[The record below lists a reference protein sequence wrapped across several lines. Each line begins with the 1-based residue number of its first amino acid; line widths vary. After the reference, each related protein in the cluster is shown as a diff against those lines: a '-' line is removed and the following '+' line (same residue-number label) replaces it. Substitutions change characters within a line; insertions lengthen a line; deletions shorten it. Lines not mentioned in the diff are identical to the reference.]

1 MRLPLALLGVLVASS
16 VARADIQKTGPEL
29 WPSKHE
35 LSAHMG
41 YHLGFAQQVGDSAGL
56 KLVADYAYRFHRVL
70 WFDVQLNQLFGFG
83 PRDGACLK
91 NAAAICY
98 RGGWSTQFAA
108 GVKVKIDLDKVP
120 LVIEVP
126 ILLGLTGMYNR
137 ECGDDGVAIPVVRTG
152 AGLKYFVKP
161 RFGLGV
167 AINVDLGPAF
177 HEATACKGGGRY
189 TDFYGAV
196 DVLLGAEFIL

>member
-1 MRLPLALLGVLVASS
+1 VRRSLALIGALLVST
-16 VARADIQKTGPEL
+16 VAHAEIQKTGPEI

-41 YHLGFAQQVGDSAGL
+41 YHLGFGQQVGDSAGL
-56 KLVADYAYRFHRVL
+56 KLVADYGYRFHRIL
-70 WFDVQLNQLFGFG
+70 WFDVQLNQVFGFG
-83 PRDGACLK
+83 PRDGPCL
-91 NAAAICY
+91 NNTAALCY

-108 GVKVKIDLDKVP
+108 GIKVKIELSKVP

-137 ECGDDGVAIPVVRTG
+137 ECGDEGVAIPVVRTG
-152 AGLKYFVKP
+152 AGLKYFIKQ
-161 RFGLGV
+161 RFGLGA

-189 TDFYGAV
+189 TDFYGGV
-196 DVLLGAEFIL
+196 DILLGAEFIL